1 MAAQPSDMMRSIAK
15 PTRLILMQNS
25 ENGAGQ
31 KDLLEQSQQPKPAEE
46 KIENSNDVT
55 AAPVDDAVIEVAPST
70 QENETQAEGESV
82 TEGESVA
89 ADKPEA
95 ESTPVVEDKS
105 ETEGKSETEDT
116 PAVVDEAEPVA
127 TPVTTEVTPLTE
139 DSPSES
145 VATESEPEPETAIES
160 QPAEAPAPAA
170 DEVPTLDKELSADKE
185 PAADKEPSAETAP
198 ATQAEPAEET
208 VEAVPAE
215 EKPEVP
221 KVAFSEFDLEPAL
234 AKAIEKM
241 GFTHC
246 TPIQAQSLRYTLR
259 GYDVTGKAQ
268 TGTGKTAAFLIT
280 LINDMLKNP
289 IKETRYAGEPRA
301 IVLAP
306 TRELVIQI
314 ASDADLLCQGSGLN
328 VITLV
333 GGEDYAKQLKAVDK
347 APVDIIVATPG
358 RLIDFLQHEHL
369 YLGLVELLV
378 IDEADRMLD
387 MGFIPQVRNIVART
401 PHKDCRQT
409 LLFSATFTPEILD
422 LTTRWAMDPVMIEIE
437 PERVATDT
445 IEQIVYLVT
454 SEDKYKLLYN
464 LVSLQGSEKVI
475 IFSNRRDQVR
485 KLADNLHRNGID
497 CGMLSG
503 EIAQKKRIKT
513 LEDFRTGNIKVL
525 VATDVAGR
533 GLHIDDVTHVIN
545 YTLPEEAEDYVHRIG
560 RTGRAGASGTSIS
573 FACEEDSF
581 LLPNIEDK
589 LGQKLR
595 CVHPDTRL
603 LADAPEFSR
612 ASHFKEEGK
621 GGKSGRSGKGGGG
634 SRSRSGSR
642 PRNRNS

>member
-1 MAAQPSDMMRSIAK
+1 
-15 PTRLILMQNS
+15 MQNS
-25 ENGAGQ
+25 DNDTSKNDAEHKSAKQNSLEEN
-31 KDLLEQSQQPKPAEE
+31 QQANEE
-46 KIENSNDVT
+46 V
-55 AAPVDDAVIEVAPST
+55 
-70 QENETQAEGESV
+70 
-82 TEGESVA
+82 
-89 ADKPEA
+89 EA
-95 ESTPVVEDKS
+95 
-105 ETEGKSETEDT
+105 
-116 PAVVDEAEPVA
+116 
-127 TPVTTEVTPLTE
+127 L
-139 DSPSES
+139 
-145 VATESEPEPETAIES
+145 PETPDAGA
-160 QPAEAPAPAA
+160 PAEAPIAGSEPVA
-170 DEVPTLDKELSADKE
+170 DTVDDKVEETAEAVSTE
-185 PAADKEPSAETAP
+185 ETVAETAEAI
-198 ATQAEPAEET
+198 ATEET
-208 VEAVPAE
+208 VAETAEATTEEAVEETAEKTAEVSATAAVAEQTVPVVAEPPVEADVEPEQNMEAPPAP
-215 EKPEVP
+215 KPP
-221 KVAFSEFDLEPAL
+221 KVAFSEFDLQPAL

-280 LINDMLKNP
+280 LINDMLTNP
-289 IKETRYAGEPRA
+289 IQEQRYAGEPRA

-314 ASDADLLCQGSGLN
+314 ASDADLLCHGSGLN

-347 APVDIIVATPG
+347 GPVDIVVATPG

-369 YLGLVELLV
+369 YLGMVELLV

-409 LLFSATFTPEILD
+409 LLFSATFTPEIIE
-422 LTTRWAMDPVMIEIE
+422 LTSRWAMDPVMIEIE

-445 IEQIVYLVT
+445 VEQIVYLVT
-454 SEDKYKLLYN
+454 TEDKYKLLYN

-475 IFSNRRDQVR
+475 VFSNRRDQVR
-485 KLADNLHRNGID
+485 KLADNLYRNGID

-503 EIAQKKRIKT
+503 EVAQKKRIKT
-513 LEDFRTGNIKVL
+513 LEDFRTGTTKVL

-560 RTGRAGASGTSIS
+560 RTGRAGADGTSIS

-589 LGQKLR
+589 LGEKLP
-595 CVHPDTRL
+595 CVHPDQRL
-603 LADAPEFSR
+603 LADPPEFSR
-612 ASHFKEEGK
+612 ASHFKDDDK
-621 GGKSGRSGKGGGG
+621 SGKSGRSGKGGGARNRSG
-634 SRSRSGSR
+634 SRSRSRRS
-642 PRNRNS
+642 